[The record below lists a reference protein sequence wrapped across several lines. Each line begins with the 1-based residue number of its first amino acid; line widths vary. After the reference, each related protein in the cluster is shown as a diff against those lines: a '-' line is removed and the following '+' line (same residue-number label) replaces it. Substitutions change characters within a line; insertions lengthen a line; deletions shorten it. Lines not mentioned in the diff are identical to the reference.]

1 MKKNPITQY
10 LPLTRPKAS
19 RRFLNKLNSSNV
31 SAILDLEDS
40 AQNIFDFEE
49 TCILKEEARNGLL
62 SISSTFESPYKSP
75 IYIRVNSMDTQFFE
89 EDIKTILQSSENN
102 IPITGIFL
110 PKVRDYSQILTLNE
124 ILSDGDYNLEI
135 VPMIETV
142 KGYGNI
148 SNILNE
154 DKNYNL
160 ISRVHYGHFDYC
172 LDAGLWPFPDPFHFE
187 YWEIVQNLVGIVH
200 GYGKTYVHT
209 PFPFPQDEQLFWWT
223 TNKLQKLSPNGESVM
238 CTVNTGLSL
247 SAKPNNITDYELYSV
262 NTDTKEILLKANNI
276 IKNFLSGRAIK
287 RSFGV
292 KDNRFIP
299 PHQYLAAKR
308 FIENNEN

>member
-1 MKKNPITQY
+1 
-10 LPLTRPKAS
+10 
-19 RRFLNKLNSSNV
+19 
-31 SAILDLEDS
+31 
-40 AQNIFDFEE
+40 
-49 TCILKEEARNGLL
+49 
-62 SISSTFESPYKSP
+62 
-75 IYIRVNSMDTQFFE
+75 MDTQFFE
-89 EDIKTILQSSENN
+89 KDIKTVLQSCKNN

-110 PKVRDYSQILTLNE
+110 PMVRDYSQILTLNE

-142 KGYGNI
+142 KGYRNI

-172 LDAGLWPFPDPFHFE
+172 LDAGLWPFPDPCHFE

-223 TNKLQKLSPNGESVM
+223 SNKLQKLSPNGESVM
-238 CTVNTGLSL
+238 CTVNTGLSPTFYNV
-247 SAKPNNITDYELYSV
+247 AFGYNTFVAVGDGGKPHTSLDNGSTWTLRNSPTTTFLMGVSY
-262 NTDTKEILLKANNI
+262 KE
-276 IKNFLSGRAIK
+276 
-287 RSFGV
+287 
-292 KDNRFIP
+292 
-299 PHQYLAAKR
+299 
-308 FIENNEN
+308 

>member
-1 MKKNPITQY
+1 
-10 LPLTRPKAS
+10 
-19 RRFLNKLNSSNV
+19 
-31 SAILDLEDS
+31 
-40 AQNIFDFEE
+40 
-49 TCILKEEARNGLL
+49 
-62 SISSTFESPYKSP
+62 
-75 IYIRVNSMDTQFFE
+75 MDTQFFE
-89 EDIKTILQSSENN
+89 EDIKIVLQSCENN

-110 PKVRDYSQILTLNE
+110 PMVRDYSQILTLNE
-124 ILSDGDYNLEI
+124 ILSHGDYNLEI

-142 KGYGNI
+142 KGYCNI

-200 GYGKTYVHT
+200 EYGKTYVHT
-209 PFPFPQDEQLFWWT
+209 PFPFPNDEKLFWWT
-223 TNKLQKLSPNGESVM
+223 LSQLHNLSPNGDSVM
-238 CTVNTGLSL
+238 CTVNSGLSL
-247 SAKPNNITDYELYSV
+247 SPKPKNITDYVLSSV
-262 NTDTKEILLKANNI
+262 NTDTEEILLEANKI
-276 IKNFLSGRAIK
+276 IENFLSGRSIK

-292 KDNRFIP
+292 QDNRFLP

-308 FIENNEN
+308 FIENNKN